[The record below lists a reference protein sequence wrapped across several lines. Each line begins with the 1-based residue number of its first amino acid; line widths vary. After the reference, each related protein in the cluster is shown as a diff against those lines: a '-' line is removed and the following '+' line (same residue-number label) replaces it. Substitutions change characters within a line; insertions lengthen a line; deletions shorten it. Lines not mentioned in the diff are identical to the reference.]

1 MTFIR
6 PRFQTLRGAADNGS
20 QLPGGGPCSTGD
32 IHGSSW
38 CRRTYSRIA
47 RALLAL
53 AHVVPTSGDVGFLSA
68 GALCPGQVE
77 DC

>member
-38 CRRTYSRIA
+38 CRRTFYEFA
-47 RALLAL
+47 QPDHQVAQTL
-53 AHVVPTSGDVGFLSA
+53 PTSRDVGFLSA